1 MGTGDRA
8 ARADPVPMPGARGP
22 RREVWSAAVIRG
34 ADLFIAFAHL
44 RRFPLLQGSLVSM
57 VTCFCGAWH
66 VSFPS
71 RGSDGDVWGLPLWE
85 GTWARAPHPARLRC
99 ADCWKPV
106 LLQRVLGGAM
116 DMDETV
122 IDGRERGCVRRQT
135 LSMRGAGM
143 LFYFYTCFVLGVGA
157 DACGCVAK
165 TIPRHHSRLGGNP
178 APPRSGMRTDS
189 APCQRHPIH
198 PCHAQFGGRAE
209 RINGPKQINEWGR
222 TI

>member
-1 MGTGDRA
+1 
-8 ARADPVPMPGARGP
+8 
-22 RREVWSAAVIRG
+22 
-34 ADLFIAFAHL
+34 
-44 RRFPLLQGSLVSM
+44 
-57 VTCFCGAWH
+57 
-66 VSFPS
+66 
-71 RGSDGDVWGLPLWE
+71 
-85 GTWARAPHPARLRC
+85 
-99 ADCWKPV
+99 
-106 LLQRVLGGAM
+106 M

-157 DACGCVAK
+157 DACGCVPK

-209 RINGPKQINEWGR
+209 RSNGPSKVMGHNYGTVVVFFLNFR
-222 TI
+222 PSL

>member
-1 MGTGDRA
+1 
-8 ARADPVPMPGARGP
+8 
-22 RREVWSAAVIRG
+22 
-34 ADLFIAFAHL
+34 
-44 RRFPLLQGSLVSM
+44 
-57 VTCFCGAWH
+57 
-66 VSFPS
+66 
-71 RGSDGDVWGLPLWE
+71 
-85 GTWARAPHPARLRC
+85 
-99 ADCWKPV
+99 
-106 LLQRVLGGAM
+106 M

-157 DACGCVAK
+157 DACGCVPK

-198 PCHAQFGGRAE
+198 PAMLSLAA
-209 RINGPKQINEWGR
+209 GPSEAMDQAK
-222 TI
+222 